1 MDHTIDL
8 IQKSHEGDEEA
19 RAQIVEENTG
29 LVWCIVRRFAGRGTE
44 MEDLFQIGSIGL
56 LKAIDKF
63 DLSYDVKFSTYAVP
77 MISGEIKRFLRDDG
91 MIKVSRTL
99 KENAYKI
106 MKAREMFCQKYQRE
120 ATIDEISSITQ
131 IAREEIVTS
140 LEASSEVE
148 SLHQPAYQKDGSEIL
163 LMEKISKEE
172 NETEKVI
179 DHVLLNEAMKHLE
192 EQERKVIEYRYFEG
206 KTQQEIAGI
215 FHISQVQVSRME
227 KKILKKLKRQ
237 MIGNF

>member
-1 MDHTIDL
+1 M
-8 IQKSHEGDEEA
+8 
-19 RAQIVEENTG
+19 
-29 LVWCIVRRFAGRGTE
+29 
-44 MEDLFQIGSIGL
+44 
-56 LKAIDKF
+56 
-63 DLSYDVKFSTYAVP
+63 
-77 MISGEIKRFLRDDG
+77 
-91 MIKVSRTL
+91 
-99 KENAYKI
+99 
-106 MKAREMFCQKYQRE
+106 
-120 ATIDEISSITQ
+120 
-131 IAREEIVTS
+131 
-140 LEASSEVE
+140 
-148 SLHQPAYQKDGSEIL
+148 
-163 LMEKISKEE
+163 LMENISKEE